1 MLVLRAMGVSIQET
15 VYRCKK
21 CRRLVATESN
31 TIPVPDQAPCH
42 NAAWRYQ
49 ASRAK
54 GLPTSWTLPSLSCW
68 CLAFA
73 HGPLCVLPESCGCLS
88 SPSESLDEHSCDLVG
103 TMGLAA
109 CNVQRREK
117 TLARWGHRCL
127 WSRCSG
133 CSRSWTMAMC
143 RASSIALGE
152 QHPVLHTRATPCA
165 AQAVLLST

>member
-1 MLVLRAMGVSIQET
+1 MPVLRAMGVPIQET

-31 TIPVPDQAPCH
+31 TIPVPDQAPSH

-54 GLPTSWTLPSLSCW
+54 GIPTSLTLPSLSCC

-73 HGPLCVLPESCGCLS
+73 DGPLCVLPDSCGWLS
-88 SPSESLDEHSCDLVG
+88 SQSESLDEHSCDQG
-103 TMGLAA
+103 GIMGLAA
-109 CNVQRREK
+109 CDVQRREK

-143 RASSIALGE
+143 RASSIAPGE
-152 QHPVLHTRATPCA
+152 RHPVIQSRATPYA
-165 AQAVLLST
+165 AQVVLLSN